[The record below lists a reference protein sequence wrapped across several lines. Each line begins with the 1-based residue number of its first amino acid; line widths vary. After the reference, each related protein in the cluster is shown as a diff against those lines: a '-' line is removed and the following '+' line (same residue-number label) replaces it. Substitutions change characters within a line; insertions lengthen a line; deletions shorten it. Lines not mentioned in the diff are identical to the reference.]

1 MQLPSPVL
9 VVCQGNLCRS
19 PFAALLLEKKLR
31 ESGAYAEVFS
41 RGLQNVGSQPVPEAA
56 LSAAR
61 EFDIDMANHRSTM
74 ILKQDLQ
81 HAAFVLVMSSRQR
94 KFIGEISPM
103 SIGKVFLLSQLDG
116 GDTVPDPIDQPVDVF
131 REVYSEIKEHIDAWL
146 QRFGV
151 IQA

>member
-1 MQLPSPVL
+1 MQLPSPIL

-19 PFAALLLEKKLR
+19 PFAALLLEKKLQD
-31 ESGAYAEVFS
+31 SGTYAEVFS
-41 RGLQNVGSQPVPEAA
+41 RGLQNIGSQPVPEAA

-61 EFDIDMANHRSTM
+61 EFDIDMATHRSSM

-94 KFIGEISPM
+94 KFIGEISPV

-116 GDTVPDPIDQPVDVF
+116 GDTVADPIGQPTGIF
-131 REVYSEIKEHIDAWL
+131 REVYSEINEHIDAWL